1 MNLSKNYIM
10 SSLTRAKSFGALLFT
25 VPLIALSS
33 MGQAQATNVEGR
45 TVVVHITTF
54 DADRVTN
61 GLLFAKHTCQFLPD
75 AADTTMRVLFT
86 NAGVLNAVK
95 DIDHPKNRVPTLES
109 GDDDPKFA
117 KSLIKKLLGHTPT
130 DPALLCNIEVVAAG
144 LGLKTY
150 GKTADDLIDGVQMG
164 GPMQSAPVQIPAYL
178 TTPAEEGQPM
188 VVIDW

>member
-1 MNLSKNYIM
+1 MNI
-10 SSLTRAKSFGALLFT
+10 LTRFKPTIVMLFA

-33 MGQAQATNVEGR
+33 VGLAQANNAEGR

-109 GDDDPKFA
+109 GDDDPKQA
-117 KSLIKKLLGHTPT
+117 KSLIKKLLGQAPT
-130 DPALLCNIEVVAAG
+130 DPSLLCNVEVVASG

-150 GKTADDLIDGVQMG
+150 AKTADDLVDGVKVG
-164 GPMQSAPVQIPAYL
+164 GPMPSAPVQIPAYL
-178 TTPAEEGQPM
+178 TTPAVEGQPM